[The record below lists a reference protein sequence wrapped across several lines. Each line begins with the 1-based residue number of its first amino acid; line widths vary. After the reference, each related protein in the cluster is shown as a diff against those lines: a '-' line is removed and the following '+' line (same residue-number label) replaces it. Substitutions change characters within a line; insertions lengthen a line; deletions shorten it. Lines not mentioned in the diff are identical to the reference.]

1 MLLNTGGD
9 KRRNPWIP
17 VLLKLLITTSEGWPS
32 YSGCPKLK
40 QSNPTIAMRYFFFF
54 FTGLKLTDHLSQAN
68 SILHGPWYPSW
79 WPHDLSTA
87 TNQEEMYKFLI
98 CQIKA
103 ELTQQRFQ
111 HQMNTRSSIAARDKG
126 KQNLLFFNTR
136 SYKEQF
142 SYAE

>member
-1 MLLNTGGD
+1 
-9 KRRNPWIP
+9 
-17 VLLKLLITTSEGWPS
+17 
-32 YSGCPKLK
+32 
-40 QSNPTIAMRYFFFF
+40 
-54 FTGLKLTDHLSQAN
+54 
-68 SILHGPWYPSW
+68 
-79 WPHDLSTA
+79 
-87 TNQEEMYKFLI
+87 MYKFLI